1 MNRIPKPG
9 EFYRDIENRLYQI
22 ITMAKHTETGE
33 ELVVYQALYG
43 VYPIAAAPLLLF
55 NRRVDETAHPRAE
68 QEYWFEPVKF
78 LAGKRAGN
86 KDFLPEKEPEE
97 YFDEEGDTFE
107 DVSFE
112 ELTLKEPTFEEL
124 LERALAEDELAE
136 NISSEKELSEDELPP
151 SSVTESERN
160 GSTAIEWL
168 EKFLDAESYE
178 KQLEVLAQ
186 MRGKVGKRELD
197 SICLVLG
204 IPAFLGDEDSQILN
218 IKKHLETRMRY
229 DNRRLR

>member
-86 KDFLPEKEPEE
+86 KDFLPEEEPEE

-112 ELTLKEPTFEEL
+112 EL
-124 LERALAEDELAE
+124 
-136 NISSEKELSEDELPP
+136 SEDESPQ

-204 IPAFLGDEDSQILN
+204 IPASLGDEDSQILN

>member
-43 VYPIAAAPLLLF
+43 VYPITAAPLLLF
-55 NRRVDETAHPRAE
+55 NRRVDETEHPRAE

-78 LAGKRAGN
+78 LTGKRTGN
-86 KDFLPEKEPEE
+86 KDFSPEEEPEE
-97 YFDEEGDTFE
+97 YFDEEGDAFE
-107 DVSFE
+107 DVRFE
-112 ELTLKEPTFEEL
+112 
-124 LERALAEDELAE
+124 
-136 NISSEKELSEDELPP
+136 ELSEDELLP

-178 KQLEVLAQ
+178 KQLEVLNQ

-204 IPAFLGDEDSQILN
+204 IPASSGDEDSQIFN

>member
-86 KDFLPEKEPEE
+86 KDFLPEEEPEE

-107 DVSFE
+107 DV
-112 ELTLKEPTFEEL
+112 TFE
-124 LERALAEDELAE
+124 
-136 NISSEKELSEDELPP
+136 ELSEDESPQ

-204 IPAFLGDEDSQILN
+204 IPASLGDEDSQILN

>member
-22 ITMAKHTETGE
+22 ITMAKHTEIGE

-43 VYPIAAAPLLLF
+43 VYPIVAAPLLLF

-86 KDFLPEKEPEE
+86 KDFLPEEEPEE

-107 DVSFE
+107 DV
-112 ELTLKEPTFEEL
+112 TFE
-124 LERALAEDELAE
+124 
-136 NISSEKELSEDELPP
+136 ELSEDESPQ

-204 IPAFLGDEDSQILN
+204 IPASSGDEDSQILN
-218 IKKHLETRMRY
+218 IKKHLETRMRF

>member
-107 DVSFE
+107 DV
-112 ELTLKEPTFEEL
+112 TFE
-124 LERALAEDELAE
+124 
-136 NISSEKELSEDELPP
+136 ELSEDESPQ

>member
-43 VYPIAAAPLLLF
+43 VYPITAAPLLLF
-55 NRRVDETAHPRAE
+55 NRRVDETEHPRAE

-78 LAGKRAGN
+78 LAGKRTGN
-86 KDFLPEKEPEE
+86 KNFSPEEEQEE
-97 YFDEEGDTFE
+97 YFDEEGDAFE
-107 DVSFE
+107 DVNFE
-112 ELTLKEPTFEEL
+112 
-124 LERALAEDELAE
+124 
-136 NISSEKELSEDELPP
+136 ELSEDELPP
-151 SSVTESERN
+151 SSVTESERK

-204 IPAFLGDEDSQILN
+204 IPASSGDEDSQIFN

>member
-9 EFYRDIENRLYQI
+9 EFYRDVENRLYQI

-86 KDFLPEKEPEE
+86 KDFLPEEEPEE

-107 DVSFE
+107 DV
-112 ELTLKEPTFEEL
+112 TFE
-124 LERALAEDELAE
+124 
-136 NISSEKELSEDELPP
+136 ELSEDESPQ

>member
-9 EFYRDIENRLYQI
+9 EFYRDVENRLYQI

-43 VYPIAAAPLLLF
+43 AYPITAAPLLLF
-55 NRRVDETAHPRAE
+55 NRRVDETIHPWAE

-78 LAGKRAGN
+78 LTGKRTGN
-86 KDFLPEKEPEE
+86 KDFLPEEGQEE
-97 YFDEEGDTFE
+97 YFDEEGDAFE

-112 ELTLKEPTFEEL
+112 EL
-124 LERALAEDELAE
+124 
-136 NISSEKELSEDELPP
+136 SEDELSP
-151 SSVTESERN
+151 SSAAESERK

-204 IPAFLGDEDSQILN
+204 IPASSGDEDSQIFN

>member
-9 EFYRDIENRLYQI
+9 EFYRDVENRLYQI

-107 DVSFE
+107 DV
-112 ELTLKEPTFEEL
+112 TFE
-124 LERALAEDELAE
+124 
-136 NISSEKELSEDELPP
+136 ELSEDESPQ

>member
-86 KDFLPEKEPEE
+86 KDFLPEEEPEE

-107 DVSFE
+107 DV
-112 ELTLKEPTFEEL
+112 TFE
-124 LERALAEDELAE
+124 
-136 NISSEKELSEDELPP
+136 ELSEDESPQ

-204 IPAFLGDEDSQILN
+204 IPASLGDEDSQILN
-218 IKKHLETRMRY
+218 IKKHLETRMRF